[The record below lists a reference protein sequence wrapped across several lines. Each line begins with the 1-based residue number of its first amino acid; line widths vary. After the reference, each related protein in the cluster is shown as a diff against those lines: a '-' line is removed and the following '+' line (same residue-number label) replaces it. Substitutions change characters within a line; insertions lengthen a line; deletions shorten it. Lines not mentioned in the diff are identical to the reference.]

1 MTAVRVQVCCNYG
14 LCGRCQRKRGAWRS
28 STPVA
33 IQHASSEDCFLCHSP
48 GATTVTWM
56 RVACTD
62 DKLFRDR
69 CLFRRVDGGG
79 LCVERR
85 QADGEVQ
92 EAFLRIV
99 GIERS
104 LGFVQSES
112 QRSLVTEVSSTMALD
127 AEGVAEGPGKA
138 SSGQDG
144 AAVSLRVR
152 AGVGTDLAEL
162 YVVKEGAGDAGE
174 IALLEKSTKG
184 RRASLPALA
193 RQSSAFDEAA
203 AWLVREWAE
212 PDVETAAAAT
222 SSARC
227 EVYAA
232 PSGIACDAGGSLPGA
247 VP

>member
-1 MTAVRVQVCCNYG
+1 MLLDPGCSQARPPPN
-14 LCGRCQRKRGAWRS
+14 
-28 STPVA
+28 PV
-33 IQHASSEDCFLCHSP
+33 
-48 GATTVTWM
+48 
-56 RVACTD
+56 
-62 DKLFRDR
+62 
-69 CLFRRVDGGG
+69 
-79 LCVERR
+79 
-85 QADGEVQ
+85 GEP
-92 EAFLRIV
+92 AARAPAAARAAAA
-99 GIERS
+99 G
-104 LGFVQSES
+104 
-112 QRSLVTEVSSTMALD
+112 
-127 AEGVAEGPGKA
+127 GPGKA
-138 SSGQDG
+138 SRGRDG
-144 AAVSLRVR
+144 ATVSLRVR

-212 PDVETAAAAT
+212 PDVETAAVVT

-232 PSGIACDAGGSLPGA
+232 ASGTTCDAGGSLPGLPGA

>member
-1 MTAVRVQVCCNYG
+1 M
-14 LCGRCQRKRGAWRS
+14 
-28 STPVA
+28 
-33 IQHASSEDCFLCHSP
+33 
-48 GATTVTWM
+48 
-56 RVACTD
+56 
-62 DKLFRDR
+62 
-69 CLFRRVDGGG
+69 
-79 LCVERR
+79 
-85 QADGEVQ
+85 
-92 EAFLRIV
+92 
-99 GIERS
+99 
-104 LGFVQSES
+104 
-112 QRSLVTEVSSTMALD
+112 
-127 AEGVAEGPGKA
+127 
-138 SSGQDG
+138 
-144 AAVSLRVR
+144 SLRVR

-212 PDVETAAAAT
+212 SDVETATAVT

-232 PSGIACDAGGSLPGA
+232 PSGTTCDAGGSLPGLPGA